1 MENEM
6 TQDSKSV
13 SADELQKEILEL
25 KKIIDSLELEN
36 SNLKAENKKL
46 KDKKPYDGGVRID

>member
-1 MENEM
+1 M